1 MSSGSLVVVPGSST
15 LVPRAVQRATR
26 PEPLARPTPFVRH
39 AEYARVV
46 PMPVALLNAATLPS
60 PSPSKLA
67 SAPKWLARLLVVLL
81 ALGAPALAFAGQK
94 SVTVDVDGRIRH
106 VHTYASDAQSLLRRL
121 GVRVRDNDL
130 VLPGSSLRDGMRIT
144 YRSAKPITLLV
155 DGRPTTVTTHGLTV
169 ADGLR
174 DLGLKPDPKDYV
186 FPAPTSTLSDGMSVS
201 VRNAIHT
208 KVRVDG
214 RLRDVVSAG
223 ATVSELLTQAGIA
236 VGPNDYIAP
245 GPKAKPVDGMW
256 IRVIRVDRV
265 VTSKRVAVPFDN
277 VTVRDPHL
285 ASGERRV
292 VHSGSE
298 GLELRKTL
306 TVYQD
311 GRPVSSSVISVKT
324 LREAQNRVVK
334 VGTREPRFFGTG
346 QSQTGLASWYRA
358 DGLVAAHPSLPIGK
372 VVRVTDLD
380 TGRSVNV
387 RIADR
392 GPYVQGR
399 IIDLSDEAFGRIA
412 SLGDGTVHVRVSW

>member
-1 MSSGSLVVVPGSST
+1 MSSGSLVLVPG
-15 LVPRAVQRATR
+15 R
-26 PEPLARPTPFVRH
+26 RPTPFVRH
-39 AEYARVV
+39 AESAPIL
-46 PMPVALLNAATLPS
+46 PMPVSLLTTAAAPS
-60 PSPSKLA
+60 RRPSKFA
-67 SAPKWLARLLVVLL
+67 GAPRWLARLLVVTL

-94 SVTVDVDGRIRH
+94 SVTVDIDGKVRH
-106 VHTYASDAQSLLRRL
+106 VHTYAVDAHSMLRRL
-121 GVRVRDNDL
+121 GVRVGGNDL
-130 VLPGSSLRDGMRIT
+130 VEPGSALRSGVRVT
-144 YRSAKPITLLV
+144 YRSAKPITLLI
-155 DGRPTTVTTHGLTV
+155 DGRPTTVVTHGLTV

-186 FPAPTSTLSDGMSVS
+186 YPAPATTLNNGMSVS

-223 ATVSELLTQAGIA
+223 ETVSDLLNEAGIS
-236 VGPNDYIAP
+236 VGPYDYIAP
-245 GPKAKPVDGMW
+245 SPKAKPVDGMW
-256 IRVIRVDRV
+256 IRVVRVRHEITQD
-265 VTSKRVAVPFDN
+265 TVAIPFDN
-277 VTVRDPHL
+277 VTVRDSHL
-285 ASGERRV
+285 ASGVRRV

-311 GRPVSSSVISVKT
+311 GRQVSSEVISIKT
-324 LREAQNRVVK
+324 LRHAHDRVVK
-334 VGTREPRFFGTG
+334 VGTREPRFYGTG
-346 QSQTGLASWYRA
+346 QSQSGLASWYRA
-358 DGLVAAHPSLPIGK
+358 DGLVAAHPSLPIGT

-392 GPYVQGR
+392 GPYVDGR

-412 SLGDGTVHVRVSW
+412 SLGQGTIHVRVSW